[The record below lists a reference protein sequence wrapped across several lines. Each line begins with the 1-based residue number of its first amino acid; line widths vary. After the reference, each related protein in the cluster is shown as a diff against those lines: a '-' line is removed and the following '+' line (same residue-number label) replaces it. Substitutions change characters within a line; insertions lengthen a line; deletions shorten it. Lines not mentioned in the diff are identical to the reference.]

1 MNPVVMYFASGES
14 LYAGAAL
21 LLLAI
26 ALSSLLRRGWQRL
39 RNIAA
44 WLGLL
49 LMVMASPPFGWIV
62 DIGFLGAFMLW
73 LGAEHR
79 IARAAVPATW
89 RTATAAILA
98 GVLLALSATE
108 LRHRYPPTIAGVQS
122 DHLVV
127 IGDSISAGIDPRVQS
142 WPTVMQQMTGV
153 PVKNLALPGADL
165 LEALTTVARLKPE
178 DRVVLIEI
186 GGNDLLSGVPSGEFA
201 RRLEAVLERVTS
213 PDRVVVMFELP
224 LLPHWTSY
232 GQAQRRLASKYGVV
246 LIPKR
251 DFAAVI
257 SGRNATLD
265 GLHLSDLGA
274 HRMAELVA
282 RILSPVLKR
291 A

>member
-1 MNPVVMYFASGES
+1 MYFASGES

-26 ALSSLLRRGWQRL
+26 ALSPLLMRRWHRLLRNL
-39 RNIAA
+39 AA

-49 LMVMASPPFGWIV
+49 LMVMASPPFPRVV
-62 DIGFLGAFMLW
+62 DIGFLGAFVLW
-73 LGAEHR
+73 FGTELR
-79 IARAAVPATW
+79 IARTPVSATW
-89 RTATAAILA
+89 RVATAAILA
-98 GVLLALSATE
+98 GLLLVLSATE
-108 LRHRYPPTIAGVQS
+108 LRHRYPPTITGAPT

-127 IGDSISAGIDPRVQS
+127 IGDSISAGIDLRVQS

-153 PVKNLALPGADL
+153 PVKNLALPGADS
-165 LEALTTVARLKPE
+165 LEALTAAAKLKLE

-186 GGNDLLSGVPSGEFA
+186 GGNDLLSGVPSKEFA
-201 RRLEAVLERVTS
+201 RRLEAILGSVTS
-213 PDRVVVMFELP
+213 PNRVVVMFELP
-224 LLPHWTSY
+224 LLPHWISY
-232 GQAQRRLASKYGVV
+232 GQAQRRLASKYGVF

-257 SGRNATLD
+257 SGRSATLD

-282 RILSPVLKR
+282 RILSPVLKS